1 MKKVGFVNGCFDIMH
16 VGHLK
21 LIEFC
26 KTHCDYLIVGI
37 DSDRMIQR
45 AKGKDRPVNNQA
57 DRKYFLEN
65 IKGVD
70 KVFIFNSHTVLKEK
84 LKKIKPD
91 VMVVGEEYENR
102 RVFGAEHAK
111 ELKFFKK
118 IDGYSTTKTIE
129 DISNR

>member
-1 MKKVGFVNGCFDIMH
+1 MKKVGFVNGCFYIMH

-57 DRKYFLEN
+57 DRKYFL
-65 IKGVD
+65 
-70 KVFIFNSHTVLKEK
+70 
-84 LKKIKPD
+84 
-91 VMVVGEEYENR
+91 
-102 RVFGAEHAK
+102 
-111 ELKFFKK
+111 
-118 IDGYSTTKTIE
+118 
-129 DISNR
+129 